1 MNRRFLGSIFIL
13 VGLCKLSLEIY
24 GLRVLQLLDKASRTT
39 SWSNPWRYFSGSPV
53 VVSFLITLVILITGL
68 VLIVP
73 KEWWGEA

>member
-24 GLRVLQLLDKASRTT
+24 GLKVLQLLDKASRTSSHT
-39 SWSNPWRYFSGSPV
+39 NPWRYFSGSPV
-53 VVSFLITLVILITGL
+53 VVPFLITLVILITGL

-73 KEWWGEA
+73 KE